1 MELIAE
7 DKSGRVK
14 FTFEMELNNQ
24 VMMLIKDDIDML
36 TDLPV
41 QGANA
46 FSSQMQS
53 RRKHGQVQAPPGHG
67 MSMHGE
73 G

>member
-1 MELIAE
+1 VELIAE

-41 QGANA
+41 
-46 FSSQMQS
+46 
-53 RRKHGQVQAPPGHG
+53 
-67 MSMHGE
+67 
-73 G
+73 